1 MHHGVEITDP
11 AIVAA
16 ATLSHRYI
24 ADRQLPD
31 KAIDLM
37 DEAASRIRMEID
49 SKPEEMDRKERRL
62 IQLKIQRE
70 ALKKE
75 KDANRSSAWPTWR
88 PRSTRWSA
96 SSPTS
101 RKSGRPRRPRCS
113 GATQDQGADRAGASL
128 ELEAA
133 QRAQDYRRDERD
145 PVRPPAGTGEAA
157 AGRAGS
163 RDARAS
169 PCCRTRSPPRRS
181 PKSCR
186 AGPASRSAR
195 CSRASARSC

>member
-49 SKPEEMDRKERRL
+49 SKPEELDRKERRL

-75 KDANRSSAWPTWR
+75 KDAESKQRLADLEAEIATLEREFNDLEEIW
-88 PRSTRWSA
+88 
-96 SSPTS
+96 
-101 RKSGRPRRPRCS
+101 KSEKAVLQ
-113 GATQDQGADRAGASL
+113 GATRIKEQIEQARAGTRGR
-128 ELEAA
+128 AA
-133 QRAQDYRRDERD
+133 QAGLRAHERAA
-145 PVRPPAGTGEAA
+145 VRHAAGTGEAA
-157 AGRAGS
+157 ARPRRKS
-163 RDARAS
+163 RPRAS
-169 PCCRTRSPPRRS
+169 RCCRTRSPPRRS
-181 PKSCR
+181 PRSSR

-195 CSRASARSC
+195 CSKASARSC